1 MVYLNMCSIPSTT
14 ISLARLNRL
23 KLRLLTEFWIRT
35 TRWLTTLTCRA
46 SLGSCSCECLSC
58 KESARSSHPH
68 IFLPLILL
76 PALIL
81 TSSHLPSSRACSRP
95 SPSASS
101 RPSLCLSRPH
111 LFPASPSSNDPQV
124 GKEMLCLSQQP
135 REEEGDAPGF
145 NFLMELLRG
154 DH

>member
-1 MVYLNMCSIPSTT
+1 MPCRWPPYNYQYPTQKGSIV
-14 ISLARLNRL
+14 
-23 KLRLLTEFWIRT
+23 LTECCIRT

-68 IFLPLILL
+68 IFSSSHSSPCAY
-76 PALIL
+76 PHIL
-81 TSSHLPSSRACSRP
+81 TSSFLSCLFSSF
-95 SPSASS
+95 
-101 RPSLCLSRPH
+101 SLCFFSSKSLSVSSSSSSSS
-111 LFPASPSSNDPQV
+111 SPSSNDPQV

>member
-35 TRWLTTLTCRA
+35 TRWPTTLTCRA

-68 IFLPLILL
+68 IF
-76 PALIL
+76 

-111 LFPASPSSNDPQV
+111 LLPRPHPPPTILRWERRCSASPSS
-124 GKEMLCLSQQP
+124 LARRRATRLASTSSWSC
-135 REEEGDAPGF
+135 
-145 NFLMELLRG
+145 
-154 DH
+154 